1 MEKKRE
7 GYRGSAGEDF
17 IPYITI
23 FCYWGGDREA
33 AGVAL
38 TPTKNLSP
46 STPAVD
52 VDPNT

>member
-17 IPYITI
+17 IPYTTI

-38 TPTKNLSP
+38 TPSVKY
-46 STPAVD
+46 
-52 VDPNT
+52 